1 MGLIIGQPFA
11 PHTWAGLRS
20 AIVTIYTGTIPG
32 AATPHNHEY
41 DQGFKTTAG
50 NGFVRTDYSPLFF
63 NAPISNSGP
72 NFNAVGLS
80 ASPPSSEFGS
90 FYSINTGSS
99 TSGMFVNED
108 RLELTGQT
116 AVMTSGSI
124 TITSAAFVD
133 PVYQVYTTYNAS
145 ESIISIGLLTAF

>member
-20 AIVTIYTGTIPG
+20 AIVTIFTTGTG
-32 AATPHNHEY
+32 TPHNKEY

-50 NGFVRTDYSPLFF
+50 NGFVRTDYSPLFY
-63 NAPISNSGP
+63 NAPISNTGP
-72 NFNAVGLS
+72 NFNAFPLS
-80 ASPPSSEFGS
+80 PSPPSSRFESLYFINGGGS
-90 FYSINTGSS
+90 PN
-99 TSGMFVNED
+99 GMFVNED

-133 PVYQVYTTYNAS
+133 PSYQLYTTYNAS

>member
-20 AIVTIYTGTIPG
+20 PIVTIFTTGTG
-32 AATPHNHEY
+32 TPHNKEY

-50 NGFVRTDYSPLFF
+50 NGFVRTDYSALFY
-63 NAPISNSGP
+63 NAGTSNSGP
-72 NFNAVGLS
+72 NFSADGLIP
-80 ASPPSSEFGS
+80 SPPSSEFGS
-90 FYSINTGSS
+90 LYIINGGSS
-99 TSGMFVNED
+99 PYGMFVNED

-133 PVYQVYTTYNAS
+133 PVYQLYTTYNAS

>member
-1 MGLIIGQPFA
+1 MGLIIGQPAA

-20 AIVTIYTGTIPG
+20 AIVTLLTTGLG
-32 AATPHNHEY
+32 TPHNKEY

-50 NGFVRTDYSPLFF
+50 NGFVRTDYSPLFY
-63 NAPISNSGP
+63 NGGTSNSGP
-72 NFNAVGLS
+72 NFDADGLIP
-80 ASPPSSEFGS
+80 SPPSSQFGS
-90 FYSINTGSS
+90 LYIINGGGNLY
-99 TSGMFVNED
+99 GMFVNED

-133 PVYQVYTTYNAS
+133 PVYQLYTTYNAS

>member
-1 MGLIIGQPFA
+1 MGLIIGQAFA

-20 AIVTIYTGTIPG
+20 PIVTILTTGTG
-32 AATPHNHEY
+32 SAHSKEY
-41 DQGFKTTAG
+41 SQGFKTTAG
-50 NGFVRTDYSPLFF
+50 NGFVRTDYTALYL
-63 NAPISNSGP
+63 NAGTSNAGP
-72 NFNAVGLS
+72 NFDADGLIP
-80 ASPPSSEFGS
+80 SPPSSQFGS
-90 FYSINTGSS
+90 LYTINGGGSP
-99 TSGMFVNED
+99 TGMFVNED

-133 PVYQVYTTYNAS
+133 PVYQLYTTYNAS